1 MSPLMPGDQG
11 PPCLCS
17 LALQAPGMV
26 YTHYASCFNTDSH
39 VSPWKP
45 ASADTALG
53 TVTPA
58 VPQPQPQRALRVP
71 ETQNAQSWKCAFL
84 KSPVSAPRAGKPC
97 LRDRKQR
104 GKGTGIP
111 SVSGQETEGEARPLK
126 QACLCTR
133 SPGPRGT
140 GKDDLSLWR
149 PGYHRCSL
157 CLPAG
162 RDTRL

>member
-97 LRDRKQR
+97 LRDRRQR
-104 GKGTGIP
+104 GKDTGIP

-149 PGYHRCSL
+149 SGYHRCSL